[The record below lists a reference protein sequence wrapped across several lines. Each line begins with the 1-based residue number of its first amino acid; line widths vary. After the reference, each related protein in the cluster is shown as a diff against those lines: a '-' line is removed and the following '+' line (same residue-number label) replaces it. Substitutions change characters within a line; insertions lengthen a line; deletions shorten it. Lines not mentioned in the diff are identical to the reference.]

1 MIVHSFSYDN
11 GQEHTWQ
18 NIFIEPVDI
27 AGQTMY
33 LVGVT
38 SPGEGI
44 PSKHKLQEMALLA
57 ETISPFRQA
66 VTLEV
71 LCDYI
76 QTAVNSGTWAVPFL
90 ISEELI
96 QVNAPTSAFEEGR
109 ADAARGMH
117 YNANPHIAGTAEAD
131 EWDEGWMEGRDGNFD
146 DLKH

>member
-1 MIVHSFSYDN
+1 MIVHSFSYDD
-11 GQEHTWQ
+11 GHEHIWQ
-18 NIFIEPVDI
+18 NVFIEPVDM

-38 SPGEGI
+38 APGEGI
-44 PSKHKLQEMALLA
+44 PSKQKLRGMALVA
-57 ETISPFRQA
+57 ETISPFTQA
-66 VTLEV
+66 VSLEV

-76 QTAVNSGTWAVPFL
+76 QTAVRVGTWTAPFL

-96 QVNAPTSAFEEGR
+96 QISAPTSAFEEGR

-117 YNANPHIAGTAEAD
+117 YNASPHIAGTVEAD
-131 EWDEGWMEGRDGNFD
+131 ELDEGWVEGRNGNFD

>member
-1 MIVHSFSYDN
+1 MPCPHPN
-11 GQEHTWQ
+11 
-18 NIFIEPVDI
+18 
-27 AGQTMY
+27 

-44 PSKHKLQEMALLA
+44 PLKHKLQEMALVA
-57 ETISPFRQA
+57 ETISPFTQA

-76 QTAVNSGTWAVPFL
+76 QTAEVNSGTWAVPFL

-96 QVNAPTSAFEEGR
+96 QVNAPISAFEEGR
-109 ADAARGMH
+109 ADAARGRH